1 MKRLILLLT
10 TLVFSVLFLFFKPT
24 GHMGFLYSDVVL
36 DVEMWFYFLFE
47 HLVPVILAIV
57 ILELEPRYRIAVT
70 VFLVIQIID
79 TLDYILF
86 YGERWTPYLPT
97 WNVLKVGIMGLAIF
111 IDMRGNGKTY

>member
-1 MKRLILLLT
+1 MARLLLLLT

-24 GHMGFLYSDVVL
+24 GEIGFPYSDMVL
-36 DVEMWFYFLFE
+36 SGENYFFYLFE
-47 HLVPVILAIV
+47 HLGPVLLAVV